1 MSRMHPRGR
10 RAEFGTGWSTGR
22 HATRPDVDVRA
33 WSTLSL
39 LGALAIIPVHF
50 AGRSATGQLLF
61 LIAALGATLICLGEA
76 FLRGRQLERVPFS
89 ISIWWMLG
97 FGVVLIQVAPL
108 SSDWLTSLSPRTW
121 ETVQNVEHVPKLAS
135 TWKTLSLEPSG
146 SLLGLSTFCGYS
158 LIFWTAWQILQ
169 TPRDFQRVTCGV
181 GFILAAYALQ
191 AVAQLFLP
199 NGRYLW
205 LWQHGQASPDVY
217 LCGPFSN
224 RNHFAQFLI
233 LGVGP
238 LLWLGLRE
246 VFAPV
251 TPVEGNSRFRRL
263 RTHGALALGLA
274 AWLLIVALATASRGG
289 ALAAGCA
296 LATAVLLMGL
306 SRLISAGTM
315 AALAIVVIGGGSALT
330 QSSIGRTLT
339 ARFLNSETMS
349 RFTVWQANWDVWQD
363 FFWFGTG
370 IGTHADAHLLKM
382 AVRRPDHIFT
392 HAESGYLQVAS
403 ETGVCGLVVL
413 GGFLMTVL
421 GRTGWAWFR
430 QRSPAGRMAAAGL
443 LTAFAG
449 HLPHA
454 AADFFWYTPACMA
467 VVTVWGAAACRLAG
481 YREEEWHGATGLV
494 NSSVPISKLRYALTT
509 IVLIGLAGWGIDQRI
524 PAWRAEAARENYLRL
539 VHHQEESLTEVAA
552 ASAEEIDIDDPAE
565 IEQQKLALL
574 LEAAKAD
581 PGNAALREA
590 LAAAHVKLYDTL
602 QRKADDGW
610 TLTRIRQHLAENFDG
625 PPSRRAKQLQESAG
639 PTAAH
644 LLAARRHSLT
654 CVSRA
659 PLKANSWLQL
669 ARLSCLED
677 DSAAVAE
684 ERRQQAKLIRPLD
697 GRVELERGLDQLIAG
712 NPLGALETWETAC
725 ELTPPLR
732 GQIIDLLGPKMP
744 ATILI
749 ERYHLAL
756 DDLIYLYQKMLQWK
770 RENQLPIVREAVV
783 RHLVERQTSGE
794 ELSERESE
802 ILGRTLFD
810 LGRLAEAADQT
821 AAALEANPQSFA
833 IKQIRA
839 QILFEQG
846 QFAESA
852 ELYRWCL
859 SRKPDDAQL
868 ERRAKAAIDAT
879 LRVTGNSASPTV
891 R

>member
-1 MSRMHPRGR
+1 MSRMHSIGR
-10 RAEFGTGWSTGR
+10 RAEFGAGWSTR
-22 HATRPDVDVRA
+22 QVTRPVADVRA
-33 WSTLSL
+33 WSTLAL
-39 LGALAIIPVHF
+39 LGALAIIPIHF

-61 LIAALGATLICLGEA
+61 LIAALGAALICLGEA
-76 FLRGRQLERVPFS
+76 FLRGQRIERVPFS

-97 FGVVLIQVAPL
+97 FGVVLVQVAPL
-108 SSDWLTSLSPRTW
+108 SSDWLTSLSPQTW
-121 ETVQNVEHVPKLAS
+121 ETVRNVEHVPKLAS

-146 SLLGLSTFCGYS
+146 TLLGLSTFCGYS
-158 LIFWTAWQILQ
+158 LIFWAAWQVLR
-169 TPRDFQRVTCGV
+169 TPRDLERVIWGV
-181 GFILAAYALQ
+181 GFVLAAYALQ
-191 AVAQLFLP
+191 AVAQFFLP

-205 LWQHGQASPDVY
+205 LWQHWIATPDIHV
-217 LCGPFSN
+217 CGPFSN

-233 LGVGP
+233 LGIGP
-238 LLWLGLRE
+238 LSWLGLRE
-246 VFAPV
+246 VFAPM
-251 TPVEGNSRFRRL
+251 TPGEQNSRFQRQRG
-263 RTHGALALGLA
+263 HGALALGLA

-296 LATAVLLMGL
+296 LITAVLLMGL
-306 SRLISAGTM
+306 ARLISAGTLV
-315 AALAIVVIGGGSALT
+315 ALAIVVIGGGSVVI

-339 ARFLNSETMS
+339 ARFLTSDTVS
-349 RFTVWQANWDVWQD
+349 RFTIWQANWEVWQD

-382 AVRRPDHIFT
+382 AVRTPDSIFT

-403 ETGVCGLVVL
+403 ETGVCGLIVL
-413 GGFLMTVL
+413 GGFLLTVL
-421 GRTGWAWFR
+421 GRTGWVWLR
-430 QRSPAGRMAAAGL
+430 RRSAAEQMVAGGL
-443 LTAFAG
+443 LTTFAG

-467 VVTVWGAAACRLAG
+467 VVTVWGAAACRLVG
-481 YREEEWHGATGLV
+481 YPEEEWQGGTEAV
-494 NSSVPISKLRYALTT
+494 DSSIPASKLRYVLTAL
-509 IVLIGLAGWGIDQRI
+509 VLICLAGWGIDQRI

-539 VHHQEESLTEVAA
+539 VHRQEESLTEIAA
-552 ASAEEIDIDDPAE
+552 ASAEEIDVDDPAE

-581 PGNAALREA
+581 PGSATLREA
-590 LAAAHVKLYDTL
+590 LAATHVKLYDTV
-602 QRKADDGW
+602 QRKTDDGW
-610 TLTRIRQHLAENFDG
+610 TLTRVRQHLADNFDG
-625 PPSRRAKQLQESAG
+625 PPSQRAKQLQESAG

-677 DSAAVAE
+677 NSAAVAE

-712 NPLGALETWETAC
+712 NALGALETWETAC
-725 ELTPPLR
+725 ALTPPLR
-732 GQIIDLLGPKMP
+732 RQIIDLLGPKMP

-756 DDLIYLYQKMLQWK
+756 DDLIFLQYRMVKWN
-770 RENQLPIVREAVV
+770 REDQVTIVREAVV

-794 ELSERESE
+794 ELPERESE
-802 ILGRTLFD
+802 VLGRTLFD
-810 LGRLAEAADQT
+810 LRRLAEADDQT
-821 AAALEANPQSFA
+821 AKALEANPQSFA
-833 IKQIRA
+833 LKQIRA

-868 ERRAKAAIDAT
+868 ESRAKAAIDAT
-879 LRVTGNSASPTV
+879 LRVTGKLPGSTV